1 MLWWDRLPTTAEEST
16 EKRRHLSR
24 QRGERLSAAQRC
36 VFLWDHSEILC
47 LLDVVMAV
55 VALMQ
60 ATAISGSFHS
70 LPRQFYIM
78 SKGIL
83 IGLLLFFHPNQYV
96 VRAKANVLRTYLGKM
111 GLSGGWLS

>member
-1 MLWWDRLPTTAEEST
+1 MGPFTDDGT
-16 EKRRHLSR
+16 EKRCHLSR
-24 QRGERLSAAQRC
+24 QRGERLSAAEGC
-36 VFLWDHSEILC
+36 VFLWDHFEILC

-70 LPRQFYIM
+70 LPLQFYIM

-83 IGLLLFFHPNQYV
+83 IGLLLFLHPNQYV
-96 VRAKANVLRTYLGKM
+96 VRAEANVLRTYLRKM
-111 GLSGGWLS
+111 GLS